1 MMELTKEEELEIAK
15 MVIEILDKKHKKTNR
30 SWIALRK
37 EIEIY
42 CRNNSE
48 NVRWP
53 TLQSKIYDTIRAC
66 LDINRIDD
74 MSGKQGLRA
83 KNIFEF
89 IKREREL
96 TKNE

>member
-1 MMELTKEEELEIAK
+1 MELTKEEELEIAK
-15 MVIEILDKKHKKTNR
+15 MVIEILDKKHKKINH

-37 EIEIY
+37 EIEVY
-42 CRNNSE
+42 CRNNSR

-53 TLQSKIYDTIRAC
+53 TLRSKIYDAIRAC

-74 MSGKQGLRA
+74 MTDKQVLRA
-83 KNIFEF
+83 KNVFEF

-96 TKNE
+96 TKND